1 MIKRAVL
8 ILAFKNKVQVTIDG
22 RTFSIMGTESEEYLQ
37 KVAAYIDE
45 KMKELKRSGAQG
57 SLSPVTLY
65 FLTSLNIAD
74 ELFKANDELDMVKKE
89 FSDFRNGVLSDEEI
103 KSIQNE
109 TLSLKEDIN
118 KLVSEIEE
126 LKRKLSIIE
135 DEKASLEHELD
146 KYVYAL
152 DSTGNVHK
160 ANYGFKNSNGYK

>member
-1 MIKRAVL
+1 VL

-45 KMKELKRSGAQG
+45 KMKELKKSGAQG

-74 ELFKANDELDMVKKE
+74 ELFKVKDELDVVKKE

-103 KSIQNE
+103 RSIKDE
-109 TLSLKEDIN
+109 TNTLKDQID
-118 KLVSEIEE
+118 KLITELEE
-126 LKRKLSIIE
+126 LKRKLSIVE
-135 DEKASLEHELD
+135 DEKSSLEHELD

-152 DSTGNVHK
+152 DSTGKVHK
-160 ANYGFKNSNGYK
+160 TNYGFKNSNGYK